1 MSGPLSGWTITG
13 DGVQVHHLEAGSG
26 PAVVLLPGWSLTA
39 QTFSAQLAELSLS
52 RRVVAVDHRGHIAI
66 DFSTPGMARGWADA
80 DGTWEIRLGGAAEKA
95 KQPRD

>member
-1 MSGPLSGWTITG
+1 MRLLGEDVQTAVRQAIHDTLQPG
-13 DGVQVHHLEAGSG
+13 DGGVI
-26 PAVVLLPGWSLTA
+26 
-39 QTFSAQLAELSLS
+39 
-52 RRVVAVDHRGHIAI
+52 AVDHRGHIAI

>member
-39 QTFSAQLAELSLS
+39 QTFSAQLAELYL
-52 RRVVAVDHRGHIAI
+52 
-66 DFSTPGMARGWADA
+66 P
-80 DGTWEIRLGGAAEKA
+80 GGAIHTSHTVE
-95 KQPRD
+95 P